1 MTWLSWKLPTH
12 PQSEQE
18 KQLRKQFKKKE
29 NKLVKKELQ
38 VAYEDQAT
46 RLQALGFNPLDLRK
60 ERYNYLSLA
69 MLACILYLKMATCS

>member
-18 KQLRKQFKKKE
+18 KQLRKQFKKE
-29 NKLVKKELQ
+29 EEKLAKKELQ
-38 VAYEDQAT
+38 VASEDQAT
-46 RLQALGFNPLDLRK
+46 HLQALGFNPLDLRK

-69 MLACILYLKMATCS
+69 MLA